1 MNRSSRRSIV
11 STADASLSC
20 AEMAT
25 SSTLSGSGGRSRRI
39 RVEQIMGTAISLDL
53 RDQSI
58 APAAVDAAFDH
69 LRDIDVRF
77 STWKTE
83 SEISRLGRGEL
94 SAEKCSPDVRVVLE
108 QCERLRA
115 LTHGF
120 FDIRGHR
127 PDGRLDPS
135 GFVKGWAAESAAGI
149 LAAAGARN
157 FCLNA
162 GGDVIA
168 RGESE
173 PGRPWRIGVRHPEL
187 PDRLATV
194 IEARDMAV
202 ATSGGYERRDHII
215 DPHTGRPPAGLL
227 SVTVVGPDMSEADA
241 YATAAF
247 AMGPGGLT
255 WLDSLGGYAGCMITA
270 ERRLVWTPGFARFKA
285 DSDPSDIG
293 RAMDL
298 RARIAPCM
306 RRNAPAVTE
315 CLRQR

>member
-1 MNRSSRRSIV
+1 VNRSSRRSIV
-11 STADASLSC
+11 STADASMSPVEAATLSPV
-20 AEMAT
+20 
-25 SSTLSGSGGRSRRI
+25 SGSGGQSRRI

-53 RDQSI
+53 RDQTVS
-58 APAAVDAAFDH
+58 AAAVDAAFDH
-69 LRDIDVRF
+69 LRDIDMRF

-94 SAEKCSPDVRVVLE
+94 SAEESSPDVRVVLE
-108 QCERLRA
+108 RCERLRA
-115 LTHGF
+115 VTRGF

-127 PDGRLDPS
+127 PHGRLDPS
-135 GFVKGWAAESAAGI
+135 GFVKGWAAELAAGI
-149 LAAAGARN
+149 LDAAGARN

-162 GGDVIA
+162 GGDLIT

-202 ATSGGYERRDHII
+202 ATSGGYERGDHVI
-215 DPHTGRPPAGLL
+215 DPHTGRPASGLL
-227 SVTVVGPDMSEADA
+227 SVTVVGPDLSEADA

-247 AMGPGGLT
+247 AMGPEGLT
-255 WLDSLGGYAGCMITA
+255 WIDSLPGYAGCVITA

-285 DSDPSDIG
+285 GSDRSQID
-293 RAMDL
+293 
-298 RARIAPCM
+298 
-306 RRNAPAVTE
+306 
-315 CLRQR
+315 